1 MAQTAAVAALVV
13 LGLLAVFQVLLVA
26 GAPLGRYAW
35 GGGHEVLPRRLRIG
49 SAASLGLYAVIA
61 LVLLDRSGVT
71 AVLPGGFVR
80 VAVWVVL
87 AYFVLGI
94 GMNAI
99 SRSRREAVVMAPTC
113 LALAV
118 LTFLVA
124 TGG

>member
-35 GGGHEVLPRRLRIG
+35 GGAHEVLPRGLRVG
-49 SAASLGLYAVIA
+49 SAVAVGLYAVIA
-61 LVLLDRSGVT
+61 LVLLDGSGLT
-71 AVLPGGFVR
+71 AVLPGR
-80 VAVWVVL
+80 VVDVGVWVAF
-87 AYFVLGI
+87 AYFVVGI

-99 SRSRREAVVMAPTC
+99 SRSRREAVVMTPTC
-113 LALAV
+113 LVLAG

-124 TGG
+124 TAA